1 MRRLDA
7 LEELLNTPTCSAVQ
21 LCAELARIFEVTLTE
36 IGLLRLD
43 GHDLRFVFPAELQ
56 QAGSI
61 PVSGSAIA
69 ARTALGKNPELFN
82 QFANVPHHN
91 VFETIRLRDVKET
104 EAPRPIQK
112 LMSAPILSENNETLG
127 VVQVSRKGLTPA
139 AAGPDF
145 TISDLEA
152 LQRAARR
159 IAFLNPEILAASHK
173 GSAVKLRFA
182 NGSGTKKKA

>member
-7 LEELLNTPTCSAVQ
+7 LEELLNTSTCSVVE
-21 LCAELARIFEVTLTE
+21 LCGELARMFEVAVTE

-43 GHDLRFVFPAELQ
+43 GQDLRFVVPAELQ
-56 QAGSI
+56 EAGSI
-61 PVSGSAIA
+61 PLSGSAIA
-69 ARTALGKNPELFN
+69 ARTAVGKIPELFN

-91 VFETIRLRDVKET
+91 VFEKVRLQGGKDID
-104 EAPRPIQK
+104 APAPIQK
-112 LMSAPILSENNETLG
+112 LMSAPILNENNDTLG

-139 AAGPDF
+139 ASGPDF

-159 IAFLNPEILAASHK
+159 IAFLNPEILAANRKVST
-173 GSAVKLRFA
+173 VKLRFA
-182 NGSGTKKKA
+182 DGSGKNKA

>member
-7 LEELLNTPTCSAVQ
+7 LEELLNTPTCSTVE
-21 LCAELARIFEVTLTE
+21 LCSELARIFEVAVTE

-56 QAGSI
+56 EAGSI
-61 PVSGSAIA
+61 PLSGSAIA
-69 ARTALGKNPELFN
+69 ARTATGKIPELFN
-82 QFANVPHHN
+82 QFATVPHHN
-91 VFETIRLRDVKET
+91 VFETVRLHAAKESD
-104 EAPRPIQK
+104 APHPIQK
-112 LMSAPILSENNETLG
+112 LMSAPILNEDNEILG
-127 VVQVSRKGLTPA
+127 VVQISRKGLTPA

-159 IAFLNPEILAASHK
+159 IAFLNPEILAANRKAST
-173 GSAVKLRFA
+173 VKLRFA
-182 NGSGTKKKA
+182 TGSGAKKKA

>member
-1 MRRLDA
+1 MGRLEE

-21 LCAELARIFEVTLTE
+21 ICAELARIFKVEITE

-61 PVSGSAIA
+61 PLSGSAIA
-69 ARTALGKNPELFN
+69 ARTAVSKTPELFN
-82 QFANVPHHN
+82 QFTNVPHHN
-91 VFETIRLRDVKET
+91 VFETVRLRDAKEP

-112 LMSAPILSENNETLG
+112 LMSAPILNESNETLG

-145 TISDLEA
+145 TISDLEM
-152 LQRAARR
+152 LERAARR
-159 IAFLNPEILAASHK
+159 IAYLNPEILAATRK
-173 GSAVKLRFA
+173 GSTVKLRFA
-182 NGSGTKKKA
+182 NGSGTKNKA